1 MPIDAVSGPTSYDA
15 EVLVKA
21 KQQQKVE
28 GEAAVKLIEESGAAQ
43 QEQRRIKHPDSTI
56 SIVA

>member
-1 MPIDAVSGPTSYDA
+1 MPINSVSGPTSYDA

-21 KQQQKVE
+21 KQQQKIE